1 MNMHLSTLNI
11 GLWWESDIIDALR
24 LLHYQCG
31 MPASMIITDII
42 NNPPPAGAANENDV
56 ENAEIDWRSRNKA
69 TSGLLNQTAIYTPSL
84 VFKKET
90 PEWAQHWLIHAC
102 GKSVSND

>member
-1 MNMHLSTLNI
+1 MYLSTLNI
-11 GLWWESDIIDALR
+11 GLWWESDIIYALR

-31 MPASMIITDII
+31 MPAAMMSNDIV
-42 NNPPPAGAANENDV
+42 NPPPGANDIENV

-69 TSGLLNQTAIYTPSL
+69 PSGLLNQSAIYTPGL
-84 VFKKET
+84 VFRQKD
-90 PEWAQHWLIHAC
+90 PEWAQHWLMNAC